1 MRLPYLKQD
10 CDLTLKEGLELHY
23 RVNPSFEENVKLVPI
38 FYNHDIVHVLF
49 GLDTSIPNESLADS
63 RCIFSTNWGFKKYFS
78 DYFNN
83 PNAVKIVKAIFKENG
98 YIKSI
103 FLSFIYIPKIF
114 RVYIDSK
121 RMYKKWELYPND
133 DLLNTKLSDLRNKY
147 NITIIN

>member
-1 MRLPYLKQD
+1 MELPYLKQN

-23 RVNPSFEENVKLVPI
+23 RVNPSFEENVKLVPA

-49 GLDTSIPNESLADS
+49 GLDTSVSNESLADS

-83 PNAVKIVKAIFKENG
+83 PNAIKIVKDIFKENG

-103 FLSFIYIPKIF
+103 LLSFTCIPKIF

-121 RMYKKWELYPND
+121 RMYKKWELDPND

>member
-1 MRLPYLKQD
+1 MKLPYLKQD

-23 RVNPSFEENVKLVPI
+23 SVNPSFKENVKLVPA
-38 FYNHDIVHVLF
+38 FYNHDIAHVLF
-49 GLDTSIPNESLADS
+49 GLNTSISNEALADS
-63 RCIFSTNWGFKKYFS
+63 RCIFSTNWGYKKYFS

-83 PNAVKIVKAIFKENG
+83 PNAIKIVKDIFKENG

-103 FLSFIYIPKIF
+103 FLSFICIPKVF

-121 RMYKKWELYPND
+121 RMYKKWELDPND
-133 DLLNTKLSDLRNKY
+133 NLLNTKLSDLRNKY

>member
-1 MRLPYLKQD
+1 MKLPYLKQD

-23 RVNPSFEENVKLVPI
+23 RVNPSFEENVKLVPT

-103 FLSFIYIPKIF
+103 FLSFICIPKIF
-114 RVYIDSK
+114 RVCIDSK
-121 RMYKKWELYPND
+121 KMYKKWELYPND

>member
-1 MRLPYLKQD
+1 MNLPYLKQD

-23 RVNPSFEENVKLVPI
+23 RVNPSFKENVELVPA

-49 GLDTSIPNESLADS
+49 GLDTSVSNESLTDS

-83 PNAVKIVKAIFKENG
+83 PNAIKIVKDIFKENG

-103 FLSFIYIPKIF
+103 LLSFTCIPKIF

-121 RMYKKWELYPND
+121 RMYKKWELNPND

>member
-1 MRLPYLKQD
+1 M
-10 CDLTLKEGLELHY
+10 ELHY
-23 RVNPSFEENVKLVPI
+23 LTQECSLTLREGLVEYYSVDTSYKKNSELVPA

-49 GLDTSIPNESLADS
+49 GLDTSVSNESLADS

-83 PNAVKIVKAIFKENG
+83 PNAIKIVKDIFKENG

-103 FLSFIYIPKIF
+103 FLSFFCIPKIF
-114 RVYIDSK
+114 KVYIDSK
-121 RMYKKWELYPND
+121 RMYKKWELDPND
-133 DLLNTKLSDLRNKY
+133 YLLNTKLSDLRNKY

>member
-1 MRLPYLKQD
+1 MKLPYLKQD

-23 RVNPSFEENVKLVPI
+23 RVNPSFKKNVNLVPA

-63 RCIFSTNWGFKKYFS
+63 RCIFSTNWGLKKYFS

-83 PNAVKIVKAIFKENG
+83 PNAVKIVKNIFKEHG

-103 FLSFIYIPKIF
+103 FSSLTCIPKVL
-114 RVYIDSK
+114 RVYTDSK
-121 RMYKKWELYPND
+121 RMYKKWELDPND

>member
-1 MRLPYLKQD
+1 MKLPYLKQD